1 MDINEI
7 KKLISLTGGK
17 YIIVDNDK
25 PQYVLMTFDD
35 FRGMVEVDNQPKAGP
50 LARLLGGP
58 RAGKT
63 ELENKKQDADIAVNN
78 IPDENEAIPVDLLDI
93 KEDRLGEVRI
103 EDLPF

>member
-17 YIIVDNDK
+17 YIIVENDK
-25 PQYVLMTFDD
+25 PQYVLMSFDD
-35 FRGMVEVDNQPKAGP
+35 FCGMINVDKNTKNNS
-50 LARLLGGP
+50 
-58 RAGKT
+58 
-63 ELENKKQDADIAVNN
+63 ENKKQDINIVADN
-78 IPDENEAIPVDLLDI
+78 ISNENEAIPVDLLDI

>member
-25 PQYVLMTFDD
+25 PQYVLMSFDD
-35 FRGMVEVDNQPKAGP
+35 FRGMVEVNNQPKAGP
-50 LARLLGGP
+50 P
-58 RAGKT
+58 RAGKD
-63 ELENKKQDADIAVNN
+63 ESENKKQGVNIAANN
-78 IPDENEAIPVDLLDI
+78 ISDENEAIPVDLLDI

>member
-35 FRGMVEVDNQPKAGP
+35 FRGMAEVNKNIQPKADP
-50 LARLLGGP
+50 P
-58 RAGKT
+58 RAEKNDSD
-63 ELENKKQDADIAVNN
+63 NKKPDANIAADNVSN
-78 IPDENEAIPVDLLDI
+78 ENEAIPVDLLDI

>member
-25 PQYVLMTFDD
+25 PQYVLMSFDD
-35 FRGMVEVDNQPKAGP
+35 FCGMAEVNKNIQPKPCLPAG
-50 LARLLGGP
+50 RP
-58 RAGKT
+58 RAEKNNSD
-63 ELENKKQDADIAVNN
+63 NKKLDANIAADNVSN
-78 IPDENEAIPVDLLDI
+78 ENEAIPVDLLDI

>member
-17 YIIVDNDK
+17 YIIIDNDK
-25 PQYVLMTFDD
+25 PQFILMTFDD
-35 FRGMVEVDNQPKAGP
+35 FRGMVEADKNNPSRVD
-50 LARLLGGP
+50 LP
-58 RAGKT
+58 RAVKI
-63 ELENKKQDADIAVNN
+63 ESENKKQDAN
-78 IPDENEAIPVDLLDI
+78 ISAGNVFNENEEIPVDLLDI

>member
-25 PQYVLMTFDD
+25 PQYVLMAFDD
-35 FRGMVEVDNQPKAGP
+35 FREMVEVDK
-50 LARLLGGP
+50 
-58 RAGKT
+58 
-63 ELENKKQDADIAVNN
+63 NKKIEPEKKQNVNAIN
-78 IPDENEAIPVDLLDI
+78 NVFNENEAIPVDLLDI
-93 KEDRLGEVRI
+93 KEDRLGEVKI